1 VTTLDEL
8 YLTVPCRVCGA
19 QIGVA
24 CNIRRGPSD
33 RTAHLPRQ
41 DRAINARSRAR
52 FKASEEA
59 ERRLDKIGA
68 EQTRAEYAA
77 YIQGLPADA
86 TYAHDNTEWHIRT
99 WHAEQRWGTSAPPSR
114 RRERT

>member
-1 VTTLDEL
+1 MTTLDDL
-8 YLTVPCRVCGA
+8 ALTAPCRVCGA
-19 QIGVA
+19 PVGAA
-24 CNIRRGPSD
+24 CTIYRPTYGQ
-33 RTAHLPRQ
+33 TAHQPRQ
-41 DRAINARSRAR
+41 LRALDARSEAR

-68 EQTRAEYAA
+68 EQTKAEYAA

-114 RRERT
+114 KTTP